1 MKGNELRRQRLARGW
16 SVVEMRRRLRAAARA
31 AGDNLPDDECLS
43 GMIRR
48 WERDTNG
55 MSERYRLHYCRA
67 LGVSY
72 SEFSGSA
79 PAGWP
84 GQAGDLSVEVLHR
97 EVTRLAR
104 DYVTGEPFALFTQMR
119 RVREAMYSELNR
131 KAWLRDQTDLCF
143 LIGCLHSLMAD
154 AADALGGSD
163 VAQDLARAGLG
174 YALAIDHRPLA
185 AQLRLNLA
193 ITALWSGLPLR
204 AAELAKSGLSYLPS
218 GPNAAQL
225 QLIGARS
232 AARLGDSRTALH
244 LIEEA
249 RRTRDLDYTDDL
261 LAIGG
266 EFGFSV
272 ASQHYFAGSALVELS
287 GDEKS
292 AIGELSQAV
301 ELYRAGPL
309 PGEHHSAF
317 CELTARVDLAG
328 ALARSGQ
335 LDAAVA
341 AAGPVLACPPSRR
354 VVSLPRRLGRVRAE
368 LAARPYRGSV
378 QASEFDQRI
387 ELFCRETATALP
399 VVLG

>member
-1 MKGNELRRQRLARGW
+1 MRQQ
-16 SVVEMRRRLRAAARA
+16 LRAAARA
-31 AGDNLPDDECLS
+31 AGDSLPDNEYLS

-48 WERDTNG
+48 WERGDNG

-67 LGVSY
+67 YGISPD
-72 SEFSGSA
+72 EFSVAG
-79 PAGWP
+79 PAAEP
-84 GQAGDLSVEVLHR
+84 DCDDELSLEQLHG

-104 DYVTGEPFALFTQMR
+104 DYVTGEPFALFTRMR
-119 RVREAMYSELNR
+119 RVREVMYSALSR
-131 KAWLRDQTDLCF
+131 KLWLRDQADLCF

-154 AADALGGSD
+154 AADALGASD
-163 VAQDLARAGLG
+163 RAQELARAGLG

-193 ITALWSGLPLR
+193 ITARWSGQPLR
-204 AAELAKSGLSYLPS
+204 AAELAKSGLAYLPN

-232 AARLGDSRTALH
+232 AARLGDAQNAVSLITAAQR
-244 LIEEA
+244 A
-249 RRTRDLDYTDDL
+249 RDRDHADDL
-261 LAIGG
+261 LEIGG

-287 GDEKS
+287 GAESS
-292 AIGELSQAV
+292 AVSELGQAV
-301 ELYRAGPL
+301 QLYRAGPE

-335 LDAAVA
+335 LDAAVTE
-341 AAGPVLACPPSRR
+341 AGPVLACPPSRR
-354 VVSLPRRLGRVRAE
+354 VASLPKRLARVRAE
-368 LAARPYRGSV
+368 LAAPAYQGSV
-378 QASEFDQRI
+378 QATELDQRI
-387 ELFCRETATALP
+387 ELFCRETTAALP
-399 VVLG
+399 VIVA